1 MGTTRRIFLTTLTL
15 AALTPAFA
23 AAQTPAGQTPAT
35 KPPTPPAATAAPAG
49 VTPPEDYV
57 IGPDDQLTIMFWRE
71 KDMSSEVVVR
81 PDGKITLPL
90 LNEIMASGLTPEQL
104 RLKITDEAKRYV
116 EEPNATVVVRQINS
130 RKIFVTGQVAKPGP
144 YQLSAKTTVL
154 QLISTAG
161 GLNEYAKS
169 SKISIMRT
177 ENGKTVRFL
186 FNYKDV
192 LDGKN
197 LKQNIE
203 LKPGDTVIVP

>member
-1 MGTTRRIFLTTLTL
+1 MRSAQFILVTAL
-15 AALTPAFA
+15 AASVFTSTFA
-23 AAQTPAGQTPAT
+23 SGQTGQTPAV
-35 KPPTPPAATAAPAG
+35 KTPSAPAAAAAPAG
-49 VTPPEDYV
+49 ITPPADYI

-71 KDMSSEVVVR
+71 KDMSAEVIVR

-90 LNEIMASGLTPEQL
+90 LNEVQASGLTPDQL
-104 RLKITDEAKRYV
+104 RLKVTEEAKRYV

-130 RKIFVTGQVAKPGP
+130 RKVFITGQVGKGGAFP
-144 YQLSAKTTVL
+144 LSSTMTVL
-154 QLISTAG
+154 QLISMAG

-177 ENGKTVRFL
+177 ENGKQLRFP

-192 LDGKN
+192 IEGKN
-197 LKQNIE
+197 LKQNID